1 MRNMGST
8 FIFLVLNVLFIFLLI
23 IASIFYRYRLSLWI
37 REKLMWNYFLRFM
50 LQQYTTL
57 LLSAMINMNR
67 IDYSNLPNKIG
78 TYISFVTISLCAFF
92 PFLVA
97 YLIYIRPKTPAK
109 EYEAK
114 YGTIS
119 EGISQQSAVTRYW
132 PVF

>member
-1 MRNMGST
+1 
-8 FIFLVLNVLFIFLLI
+8 
-23 IASIFYRYRLSLWI
+23 
-37 REKLMWNYFLRFM
+37 
-50 LQQYTTL
+50 
-57 LLSAMINMNR
+57 MINMNR

-78 TYISFVTISLCAFF
+78 TYISFVTISLCTFF

-119 EGISQQSAVTRYW
+119 EGISQKSAVARYW